1 MRESSEAPDDIGV
14 QLGPAGKVGITER
27 AHKRD
32 GALLIGQV
40 FGVLEG
46 EIEEQAFGRRD
57 FLIEL
62 ARDRALGH
70 AARKRIGCESLRLA
84 AEHIA
89 WKLIE
94 YEDER

>member
-1 MRESSEAPDDIGV
+1 MRESSEAPDDVGV
-14 QLGPAGKVGITER
+14 HFCPADKIGITEC
-27 AHKRD
+27 AHKRN
-32 GALLIGQV
+32 GALLVGEV

-46 EIEEQAFGRRD
+46 EIEEQALGRRD
-57 FLIEL
+57 FLIEP

-70 AARKRIGCESLRLA
+70 TTRKRIGRESLRFA

-94 YEDER
+94 HEDE